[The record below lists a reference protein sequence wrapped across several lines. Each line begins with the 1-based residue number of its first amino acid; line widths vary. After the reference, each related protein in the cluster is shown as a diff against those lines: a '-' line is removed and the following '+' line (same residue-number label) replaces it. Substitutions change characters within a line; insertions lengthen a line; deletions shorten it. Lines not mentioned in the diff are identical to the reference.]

1 MPSCCQAIEKVRKE
15 NERLKEQ
22 VESETRSRSDNSA
35 VQSHVLRLADQV
47 QTYKNKIEIEQR
59 RLEELDKQHKIM
71 QVRPRCALARFSHT
85 VQRDNAR
92 KDTRSRPFRSNA

>member
-1 MPSCCQAIEKVRKE
+1 
-15 NERLKEQ
+15 
-22 VESETRSRSDNSA
+22 
-35 VQSHVLRLADQV
+35 
-47 QTYKNKIEIEQR
+47 
-59 RLEELDKQHKIM
+59 M